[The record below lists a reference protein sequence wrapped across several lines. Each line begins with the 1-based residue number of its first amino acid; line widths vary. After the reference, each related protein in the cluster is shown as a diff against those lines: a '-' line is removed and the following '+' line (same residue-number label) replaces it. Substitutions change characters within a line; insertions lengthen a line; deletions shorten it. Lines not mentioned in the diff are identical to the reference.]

1 MRTDRTFAQDMDERI
16 ASVTGDLVESF
27 GPEIASVISDT
38 IAQWDAKEA
47 SDRIELY
54 VGKDLQYI
62 RINGTVIGALVGL
75 AIHALTLLL
84 PGG

>member
-1 MRTDRTFAQDMDERI
+1 
-16 ASVTGDLVESF
+16 SF

-38 IAQWDAKEA
+38 IERWDAKEA

-54 VGKDLQYI
+54 VGRDLQYI

-75 AIHALTLLL
+75 LIHTVIVLL
-84 PGG
+84 P